1 MEPTAFTLRG
11 SAYMGEK
18 RVEWLEM
25 VMRIL
30 PIAGAL
36 GIMAALMA
44 SSGQSQAPENQSVP
58 AAVAPDSQLNPTS
71 VSLLRQGEAALAAG
85 NFVAADDAFETALAV
100 DPRNRQAFINLAQVA
115 QRQKLY
121 GQAVRYTNKAL
132 ALEPTDVNAL
142 AIQGEAMVEMGATAR
157 AQQNLAKVRQLCG
170 ANSCAQA
177 TRLSAAI
184 ARGPAV
190 AQKAPTPGTKTN

>member
-1 MEPTAFTLRG
+1 M
-11 SAYMGEK
+11 SDK
-18 RVEWLEM
+18 RVDWLEM
-25 VMRIL
+25 VMRVL

-36 GIMAALMA
+36 GIMTALIA
-44 SSGQSQAPENQSVP
+44 SSGQSQT
-58 AAVAPDSQLNPTS
+58 PDSQLNPVS
-71 VSLLRQGEAALAAG
+71 VALLKQGEAALAAG
-85 NFVAADDAFETALAV
+85 NFAAADDAIETALVV
-100 DPRNRQAFINLAQVA
+100 DPRNRQAFNALARVA

-132 ALEPTDVNAL
+132 ALEPNDINAL

-157 AQQNLAKVRQLCG
+157 AQQNLAKVKQLCG

-177 TRLSAAI
+177 TELAAAI

-190 AQKAPTPGTKTN
+190 AQKSATPATKTN